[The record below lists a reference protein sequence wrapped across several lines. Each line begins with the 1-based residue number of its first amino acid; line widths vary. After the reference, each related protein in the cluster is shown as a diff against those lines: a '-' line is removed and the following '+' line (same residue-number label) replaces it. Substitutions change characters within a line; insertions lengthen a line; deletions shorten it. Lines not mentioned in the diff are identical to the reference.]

1 VTQDEARAILEEGHR
16 RVEELL
22 ARLPSAALTRPGLGR
37 GEWSPKDLV
46 GHLASWESH
55 ALEAL
60 AAWLHGEPA
69 PIDGR
74 LRVEGLSVVNA
85 AEVARKSAW
94 SAKAVRDDADR
105 LHRELLA
112 KIAGF
117 PVEDWNKPT
126 TPRTRGPLW
135 KRLGS
140 ILGGPAGSFRHVDAH
155 LSDLAAFVDANR

>member
-1 VTQDEARAILEEGHR
+1 MTQDEAAAILEEGHR

>member
-1 VTQDEARAILEEGHR
+1 
-16 RVEELL
+16 
-22 ARLPSAALTRPGLGR
+22 LPSAALTRPGLGR